1 MAPILVLGMKKFI
14 KIKYTDGYERIRKII
29 PQHDFTYEFKRDEW
43 VDVPLNIA
51 LILLKDHHFISEED
65 MLFSPTIFNAAGL
78 NIGIKRFGAFGDLIQ
93 LIPIIKHLRKI
104 SNNKYTLIT
113 NKSYVNDMKDFGIF
127 HDVIVSG
134 SDLSKFDKVIYLDG
148 VAEKDHSLT
157 NHQRFMHRVKIFEEF
172 LNICVSEYDFDVKI
186 NESERK
192 IVYEVL
198 NNAIALQ
205 QNKDNS
211 INIQN
216 GNSLPNG
223 DKPKNDCQF
232 KWIQGLSET
241 RF

>member
-1 MAPILVLGMKKFI
+1 MKKLI

-65 MLFSPTIFNAAGL
+65 MLFSPAIFNAAGL

-113 NKSYVNDMKDFGIF
+113 NKSYVNDMKEFDVF

-172 LNICVSEYDFDVKI
+172 LNISLTEYDFSVKTNI
-186 NESERK
+186 PDR
-192 IVYEVL
+192 IVVNKVL
-198 NNAIALQ
+198 KNAITLQ
-205 QNKDNS
+205 QNKSNS

-216 GNSLPNG
+216 GNCLSDC

-232 KWIQGLSET
+232 KWLQGLSET
-241 RF
+241 RL